1 MVFRERH
8 IKYKQTAPVSG
19 NKDQGGQNYP
29 NRPEQVSR
37 RQMLKIKFG
46 GEGSKMPGSSPVQ
59 KVSFVKSFSHI
70 LTYRQPLLI
79 PTH

>member
-1 MVFRERH
+1 MAFRERH

-29 NRPEQVSR
+29 NRPEQVSQ